1 MKVGD
6 LVKCVAGLLGPNGDG
21 GFGIIVQ
28 VEDYTDQFD
37 PAPISDYRNPFDPP
51 GLSVRV
57 QWPHEDLWYHAK
69 DLEIVNESR

>member
-1 MKVGD
+1 MKTFKVGD
-6 LVKCVAGLLGPNGDG
+6 LVKCVEGLLGPNGDG

-28 VEDYTDQFD
+28 VEDYTDQ
-37 PAPISDYRNPFDPP
+37 FDPP